1 MTLGVFRVAVAALC
15 LAGCAE
21 TFRPRAVTVEAPR
34 APVEAERP
42 AVPVVAEPPRLA
54 EQLARIA
61 GELSELQNAV
71 AKLMAASRQQ
81 EDQLLHLQRR
91 LSELESQTRNRSAPV
106 PGGFAPAGPPTVP
119 AAPPAPLGSA
129 TTAPAEDL
137 YQAGMV
143 KFRAKEWDAAVLI
156 FYDLIAT
163 HPDHA
168 LRENAQFL
176 VADIFYAQK
185 DYRGALAEFEALLAA
200 LPKGVK
206 APDTLLKIGLSQ
218 RALGD
223 GVRARRTW
231 ERLVREF
238 PTSVAAR
245 QARVLL
251 RS

>member
-1 MTLGVFRVAVAALC
+1 MRPGLVRVAVVALC

-21 TFRPRAVTVEAPR
+21 TFRPRAVTVEQPR
-34 APVEAERP
+34 PPVEAERP

-61 GELSELQNAV
+61 GELGELQNAV
-71 AKLMAASRQQ
+71 AKLMAASRQH
-81 EDQLLHLQRR
+81 EDQLSHLQRR

-106 PGGFAPAGPPTVP
+106 PGGFAPAGPP
-119 AAPPAPLGSA
+119 AAPPVPLGSA

-137 YQAGMV
+137 YRAGIER
-143 KFRAKEWDAAVLI
+143 FRAKQWDAAVLI
-156 FYDLIAT
+156 FYDLLVT

-176 VADIFYAQK
+176 VADIFYTQK

-200 LPKGVK
+200 LPKGGK
-206 APDTLLKIGLSQ
+206 APDTLLKIGLCQ

-223 GVRARRTW
+223 GARARRTW
-231 ERLVREF
+231 ERVVREF

>member
-1 MTLGVFRVAVAALC
+1 MTPGLVRIALAALC

-21 TFRPRAVTVEAPR
+21 TFGPRAVTVEAPR

-61 GELSELQNAV
+61 GELGELQNAV
-71 AKLMAASRQQ
+71 AKLMAASRQH
-81 EDQLLHLQRR
+81 EDQLAHLQRR

-106 PGGFAPAGPPTVP
+106 PGGFAPAGPPS
-119 AAPPAPLGSA
+119 APPAPVGSA

-137 YQAGMV
+137 YQVGME

-176 VADIFYAQK
+176 VADIFYTQK

-200 LPKGVK
+200 LPKGGK
-206 APDTLLKIGLSQ
+206 APDTLLKIGLCQ

-223 GVRARRTW
+223 GARARRTW

>member
-1 MTLGVFRVAVAALC
+1 MTPGLVRVAVVALC

-21 TFRPRAVTVEAPR
+21 TFRPRAVTVEQPR
-34 APVEAERP
+34 PPVEAERP

-61 GELSELQNAV
+61 GELGELQNAV
-71 AKLMAASRQQ
+71 AKLMAASRQH
-81 EDQLLHLQRR
+81 EDQLSHLQRR

-106 PGGFAPAGPPTVP
+106 PGGFAPAGPP
-119 AAPPAPLGSA
+119 AAPPVPLGSA

-137 YQAGMV
+137 YQAGIER
-143 KFRAKEWDAAVLI
+143 FRAKQWDAAVLI
-156 FYDLIAT
+156 FYDLLVT

-176 VADIFYAQK
+176 VADIFYTQK

-200 LPKGVK
+200 LPKGGK
-206 APDTLLKIGLSQ
+206 APDTLLKIGLCQ

-223 GVRARRTW
+223 GARARRTW
-231 ERLVREF
+231 ERVVREF